1 MREIN
6 SFQLALKNLVHKP
19 ANAAISVMLLGIAI
33 GLIGFV
39 SIINSKLQS
48 RLSRDLAGVQ
58 LVVGAKG
65 SPLQLVLSALFHADA
80 PTGNIPLEAFEK
92 LAKNPMIKDAIP
104 LAYGDNF
111 RGYRILGVD
120 SAFYPFY
127 EIELSSG
134 VWPKTEGEIILSEKL
149 AAQLKLEIDE
159 HFYGDHGLHE
169 RGTEEHGMYKVVGVF
184 KPVGKVA
191 DKLLITPLETLWSV
205 HHTSDTKEITA
216 GLFTFKNAM
225 GLIQLP
231 AMINKQTALQA
242 AVPSVEVN
250 RVLQFLGAGTD
261 LFKAI
266 GLFVV
271 LAAIFSIVVTQT
283 RNVTDRA
290 KEIALLRA
298 MGLSRRFIVNTILF
312 EALMLS
318 VLAVLLGLII
328 SYTSLWVGAD
338 LLQVPISEGITDFVL
353 LFFSLFLACWFIASV
368 ASVYPMFKVF
378 RNSIVKLLVSR

>member
-1 MREIN
+1 MKEIN
-6 SFQLALKNLVHKP
+6 SFQLARKNLLHKP
-19 ANAAISVMLLGIAI
+19 ANAAISIMLLGIAI

-39 SIINSKLQS
+39 SIINSKLES
-48 RLSRDLAGVQ
+48 RLNRDLAGVQ

-80 PTGNIPLEAFEK
+80 PTGNIALADYEKVAANPLVEK
-92 LAKNPMIKDAIP
+92 AIP

-111 RGYRILGVD
+111 HGYRILGVD

-127 EIELSSG
+127 DIKLSSG
-134 VWPKTEGEIILSEKL
+134 TFPQAIGDVVLSEVL
-149 AAQLKLEIDE
+149 ADELQLEINE

-169 RGTEEHGMYKVVGVF
+169 TGEEGHGMYKVVGIF
-184 KPVGKVA
+184 KPTKKVA
-191 DKLLITPLETLWSV
+191 DKLLITPLETLWEV
-205 HHTSDTKEITA
+205 HHVGDKKEITA

-225 GLIQLP
+225 GLLQLP
-231 AMINKQTALQA
+231 AMINKQTSLQA
-242 AVPSVEVN
+242 AIPSIEVN

-283 RNVTDRA
+283 RNVVDRA
-290 KEIALLRA
+290 REIALLRA

-318 VLAVLLGLII
+318 VLAVLLGLLI
-328 SYTSLWVGAD
+328 SYTSMWVGAV
-338 LLQVPISEGITDFVL
+338 LLQVPISGGVSDIVL
-353 LFFSLFLACWFIASV
+353 LFLVLFLACWFIASL
-368 ASVYPMFKVF
+368 ASVYPLYKVF